1 MLQPHNVC
9 INMRKQYEKGLYS
22 TEDQVIL
29 KYSSSKVDINEAVVW
44 WPHNG
49 YINMRKWYE
58 TGQYSVGDDHT

>member
-1 MLQPHNVC
+1 
-9 INMRKQYEKGLYS
+9 MRKQYEKGLYS

-49 YINMRKWYE
+49 YINMRK
-58 TGQYSVGDDHT
+58 